1 MSKKQKMSLEAL
13 RVSSFITHLNQ
24 REIVR
29 INGGQEVETASPCKS
44 VDACVELVHDSPR
57 VGTLALSDH
66 RHR

>member
-44 VDACVELVHDSPR
+44 VDACLGDGGDGGEGDPDELGGGFR
-57 VGTLALSDH
+57 
-66 RHR
+66 